1 MSRNREP
8 DSRDPKPVTEQL
20 ERIAEQAEQIRS
32 WLTLEPSEDLETD
45 VETLAR
51 LVTELADIVK
61 ALAERLPDASR

>member
-20 ERIAEQAEQIRS
+20 ERIAAQAEQIRS